1 MFTIKYIPF
10 KGLIHS
16 FFTVFCILSVNI
28 YSEEIAH
35 SPRRQKLEKEDNCIS
50 QKELE
55 KLFIYIT
62 TFVSRK
68 LFDNCPI

>member
-28 YSEEIAH
+28 YSEEIAY
-35 SPRRQKLEKEDNCIS
+35 SPRRQKLEKEHNCIS

-55 KLFIYIT
+55 KTIYLHNHIC
-62 TFVSRK
+62 FQK
-68 LFDNCPI
+68 II